1 MAGYVGNAS
10 VFGMQQRE
18 SEYELPN
25 FDPRDV
31 VEDAPESLWDR
42 VWDDPEDDGFDA
54 YLEEAN
60 PFDGSRY
67 EDPDWT
73 GTIDMNDGW
82 E

>member
-1 MAGYVGNAS
+1 MFGNPVDYDEYV
-10 VFGMQQRE
+10 
-18 SEYELPN
+18 LPD
-25 FDPRDV
+25 FDPEAV
-31 VEDAPESLWDR
+31 V
-42 VWDDPEDDGFDA
+42 DDGPSGSAFEEYDSFHERELMDLSDDGFDA